1 MQDTK
6 ISNYKL
12 DERDILTFK
21 VTIKE
26 WDYTVAERELLKN
39 ATKNWDT
46 LDIDIVWLVSWDEE
60 KYKKSKLQQLA
71 LNMQTYCDKA
81 NESIEAETNK
91 LYLKYKVNSRKQMNI
106 EDITK
111 EIETYKMWIFE
122 FTS

>member
-39 ATKNWDT
+39 
-46 LDIDIVWLVSWDEE
+46 
-60 KYKKSKLQQLA
+60 
-71 LNMQTYCDKA
+71 
-81 NESIEAETNK
+81 
-91 LYLKYKVNSRKQMNI
+91 LKM
-106 EDITK
+106 
-111 EIETYKMWIFE
+111 
-122 FTS
+122 